1 MRVAVNNE
9 NMIEINNNITPS
21 MEDDFGLLFN
31 KLSQARNSC
40 KTFFIGDKKLKSE
53 NIQLM
58 CEELL
63 QRVIPKEGCRAYEL
77 IEIETLPDKVSSRV
91 SYSKYSKS
99 VTELFNILENELKKV
114 SGMEYF
120 VLTKDQQKNV
130 DKIKDT
136 FSQIS
141 TQIDRNIRNNSCLA
155 TNLNL
160 NERIKAFGID
170 TLNHN

>member
-21 MEDDFGLLFN
+21 MGDDFCLLFN

-40 KTFFIGDKKLKSE
+40 KTFLIGDKKLKSE

-58 CEELL
+58 CDELL
-63 QRVIPKEGCRAYEL
+63 QRVIPKEGCREYEL
-77 IEIETLPDKVSSRV
+77 IEIETLPDLVSSRV

-120 VLTKDQQKNV
+120 VLTRSQQKNV

-141 TQIDRNIRNNSCLA
+141 TQTDKNIRYNSYLA

-160 NERIKAFGID
+160 NERIKILGID
-170 TLNHN
+170 TLNS